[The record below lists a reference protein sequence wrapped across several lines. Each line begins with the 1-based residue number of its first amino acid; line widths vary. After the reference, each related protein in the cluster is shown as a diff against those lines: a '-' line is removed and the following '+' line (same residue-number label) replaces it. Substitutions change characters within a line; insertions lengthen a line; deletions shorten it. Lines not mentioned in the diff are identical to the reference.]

1 MSKVKLNI
9 PICTSSH
16 TSVTANS
23 EKQSNIE
30 KIMHDDNHS
39 IVGDEQTTHSYK
51 WRMPS
56 MVNHNATKQSIINS
70 DKLCTVYQSS
80 VSNNLDVNTYASL
93 ETDNN
98 ASSLTCKMFFHRKTS
113 ISI

>member
-30 KIMHDDNHS
+30 KIM
-39 IVGDEQTTHSYK
+39 E
-51 WRMPS
+51 
-56 MVNHNATKQSIINS
+56 ATIY
-70 DKLCTVYQSS
+70 V
-80 VSNNLDVNTYASL
+80 
-93 ETDNN
+93 
-98 ASSLTCKMFFHRKTS
+98 
-113 ISI
+113 